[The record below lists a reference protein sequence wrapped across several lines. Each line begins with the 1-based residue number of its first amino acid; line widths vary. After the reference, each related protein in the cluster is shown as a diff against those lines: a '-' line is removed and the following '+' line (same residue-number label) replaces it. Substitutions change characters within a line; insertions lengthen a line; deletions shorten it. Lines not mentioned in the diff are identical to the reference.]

1 MGPQTARDFMMTVA
15 PRVVDLRSEFEAQ
28 LRSLGRLEHQL
39 TKSVAGR
46 DPANRE
52 LSDVLRR
59 ELEEM
64 FKNNQNIRD
73 VLVELATLG
82 GAPIVDG

>member
-1 MGPQTARDFMMTVA
+1 MGPQTPRDFMMTVA

-28 LRSLGRLEHQL
+28 LRSVGRLEHQL

-64 FKNNQNIRD
+64 LKNNQNIRD
-73 VLVELATLG
+73 VLVELATLA